1 MQKLQAMIK
10 EAAEQ
15 DGEVSFRNTY
25 SGRGMFGKNCV
36 ALVGT
41 RDQINRVIAAVIKE
55 MNNLVVDAGMDG
67 SENELLSASEEFDE
81 NIDTLLNYEQDS
93 MGFDIVVYWRRLAP
107 LPDEEDVGEE
117 STTPSSAS

>member
-1 MQKLQAMIK
+1 MQNLQTLIK

-15 DGEVSFRNTY
+15 DGEVSFRNSY

-36 ALVGT
+36 ALTGT
-41 RDQINRVIAAVIKE
+41 RSQIFQVIAAVIKE

-117 STTPSSAS
+117 STTPSSAP